1 MLPLAP
7 PVPKVL
13 QLSPGPSAVLLGAG
27 FLPASS
33 LAGQTAANLP
43 ATLLS
48 VTKLKV
54 PRKDIRPHK
63 FNKVGAPPVPFTSS
77 HGSPNP
83 STHQLGRGERENQ
96 VRCQGQNAHVTSNHY
111 TDETHSADTEDEGF
125 F

>member
-54 PRKDIRPHK
+54 PRRDVRPHK
-63 FNKVGAPPVPFTSS
+63 FNKVGTPRSLHLLPRVTESQ
-77 HGSPNP
+77 HSPAGTGGKGK
-83 STHQLGRGERENQ
+83 SGEVSRTK
-96 VRCQGQNAHVTSNHY
+96 CTCHL
-111 TDETHSADTEDEGF
+111 
-125 F
+125 